1 MEITTQ
7 ELKDKIASGEK
18 LIVDFWAPWCGPC
31 RMMKPMF
38 EQASEKLVQSNSD
51 VKLYTF
57 NIENDKEY
65 VSELGLRSVPTIK
78 AFSNGK
84 EIFTEIGLKNTQLIM
99 EMAEKV

>member
-1 MEITTQ
+1 
-7 ELKDKIASGEK
+7 
-18 LIVDFWAPWCGPC
+18 
-31 RMMKPMF
+31 MMKPMF

>member
-7 ELKDKIASGEK
+7 ELKEKIASGEK

-38 EQASEKLVQSNSD
+38 ESASEKLTQSNSD

-65 VSELGLRSVPTIK
+65 VASIGLRSVPTIK
-78 AFSNGK
+78 AFSNGS
-84 EIFTEIGLKNTQLIM
+84 EVFTEIGVKNTQLIM
-99 EMAEKV
+99 EMAEKI